1 MRDMELHEATDS
13 EKDARDKLTFA
24 AAGGREHVID
34 FTLNE
39 LEARLD
45 ARRFARIH
53 RATIVNLS
61 FVQELFPGV
70 DGGLLVRLK
79 DEQKSELSVAR
90 DRVREL
96 KDRLG
101 V

>member
-1 MRDMELHEATDS
+1 MRDSADGLEVLRH
-13 EKDARDKLTFA
+13 DAA
-24 AAGGREHVID
+24 HV
-34 FTLNE
+34 L
-39 LEARLD
+39 AQ
-45 ARRFARIH
+45 A
-53 RATIVNLS
+53 
-61 FVQELFPGV
+61 VQELFPGV